1 MGYMTIDG
9 RKVEF
14 TDEPNVLSVIR
25 NADIDIPTLCY
36 HSELSVYGAC
46 RLCTVEDERGKTF
59 ASCSEPPRDGMVIYT
74 NTPRLMKYRKM
85 ILELLLAAHCR
96 DCTTCIKSGECQ
108 LQALAHR
115 MGVTTVRFE
124 NTKEQYPLDFSSPSI
139 VRDPNKC
146 ILCGDCVRMCDNVQS
161 VNAIDFAYRGTKAL
175 VTPAFNKKIAE
186 TDCVN
191 CGQCRVVCPTGAIS
205 INTNIEVIW
214 DFLADKNTKVIAQI
228 APAVRVAVGD
238 QFGLPRGENVMGK
251 LVNVLHRLGFDEVYD
266 TSYGADL
273 TVIEESEELLER
285 LASGENLPLFTSC
298 CPAWVKFCENRYP
311 DLAKNLSTCRSPQ
324 QMFGAVIR
332 EYYKD
337 PEKNGG
343 KRIVSVSIMPCT
355 AKKEEILR
363 PESSTNGKQ
372 DIDYVLTT
380 TELITMIRK
389 SGIRFENLEIEASD
403 MPFGIGSGAG
413 VIFGVTGGVTEAVLR
428 RLREGHNR
436 VEMDKIKF
444 SGVRGEEGLKEVE
457 FDYNGRTIHAAVVSG
472 LGNADALMKKI
483 QKGEVHYDFVEV
495 MACRR
500 GCIMGGGQPVPAG
513 PRSRIARSK
522 GLYDT
527 DINTQIKKSNENPL
541 ILSLYD
547 ELLKGKTTA
556 IAGPSGVGKSSIINI
571 LQPEADMETGAISTK
586 IERGKHTTR
595 HSELFAIDENSYI
608 MDTPG
613 FSSLYVN
620 DYEKE
625 DLKYF
630 FPEFRKYEGMCKFNG
645 CDHVHEPG
653 CAVKAALEEDK
664 IHKIRYQNYIEMYE
678 ELKNKRRY

>member
-9 RKVEF
+9 RTVEF
-14 TDEPNVLSVIR
+14 TDEPNVLAVIR
-25 NADIDIPTLCY
+25 KADIDIPTLCY

-46 RLCTVEDERGKTF
+46 RLCTVENERGKTF
-59 ASCSEPPRDGMVIYT
+59 ASCSEPPRDGMIVYT
-74 NTPRLMKYRKM
+74 NTPRLMKYRKL

-108 LQALAHR
+108 LQSLAHR
-115 MGVTTVRFE
+115 MGVGNIRFE
-124 NTKEQYPLDFSSPSI
+124 NTKEQHPLDFSSPSI

-161 VNAIDFAYRGTKAL
+161 VNAIDFAYRGTRAL

-205 INTNIEVIW
+205 IHTNTDTIW
-214 DFLADKNTKVIAQI
+214 DLLADKNTKVVAQI

-238 QFGLPRGENVMGK
+238 QFGLPKGENVMGK

-273 TVIEESEELLER
+273 TVIEESEELMNRLE
-285 LASGENLPLFTSC
+285 AGENLPLFTSC
-298 CPAWVKFCENRYP
+298 CPAWVKFCEERYP
-311 DLAKNLSTCRSPQ
+311 ELAKNLSTCRSPQ
-324 QMFGAVIR
+324 QMFGAVVR

-337 PEKNGG
+337 PEKSGG

-380 TELITMIRK
+380 TELIGMIRK
-389 SGIRFENLEIEASD
+389 AGIRFENLEIEATD

-436 VEMDKIKF
+436 VEMEKIKF

-457 FDYNGRTIHAAVVSG
+457 FDYNGRTIRAAVVSG
-472 LGNADALMKKI
+472 LGNANSLMKRI
-483 QKGEVHYDFVEV
+483 QKGEVQYDFVEV

-500 GCIMGGGQPVPAG
+500 GCIMGGGQPVPVD
-513 PRSRIARSK
+513 PESRIARSK
-522 GLYDT
+522 GVYDT

-541 ILSLYD
+541 VQSLYD
-547 ELLKGKTTA
+547 GLLKGKTHELLHRNFEA
-556 IAGPSGVGKSSIINI
+556 AGK
-571 LQPEADMETGAISTK
+571 
-586 IERGKHTTR
+586 
-595 HSELFAIDENSYI
+595 
-608 MDTPG
+608 
-613 FSSLYVN
+613 
-620 DYEKE
+620 
-625 DLKYF
+625 
-630 FPEFRKYEGMCKFNG
+630 
-645 CDHVHEPG
+645 
-653 CAVKAALEEDK
+653 
-664 IHKIRYQNYIEMYE
+664 
-678 ELKNKRRY
+678 

>member
-9 RKVEF
+9 RTVEF
-14 TDEPNVLSVIR
+14 TDEPNVLAVIR
-25 NADIDIPTLCY
+25 KAGIDIPTLCY

-46 RLCTVEDERGKTF
+46 RLCTVENERGKTF
-59 ASCSEPPRDGMVIYT
+59 ASCSEPPRDGMIVYT
-74 NTPRLMKYRKM
+74 NTPRLMKYRKL

-96 DCTTCIKSGECQ
+96 DCTTCIRSGECQ

-115 MGVTTVRFE
+115 MGVETIRFE
-124 NTKEQYPLDFSSPSI
+124 NTKEQHPLDFSSPSI

-161 VNAIDFAYRGTKAL
+161 VNAIDFAYRGTRAL

-205 INTNIEVIW
+205 IHTNTDTVW
-214 DFLADKNTKVIAQI
+214 DLLADKNTKVVAQI

-238 QFGLPRGENVMGK
+238 RFGLPKGENVMGK

-273 TVIEESEELLER
+273 TVIEESEELLNR
-285 LASGENLPLFTSC
+285 LEAGENLPLFTSC
-298 CPAWVKFCENRYP
+298 CPAWVKFCEERYP

-324 QMFGAVIR
+324 QMFGAVVR

-337 PEKNGG
+337 PEKSGG

-363 PESSTNGKQ
+363 PESTTNGKQ

-380 TELITMIRK
+380 TELIGMIRK
-389 SGIRFENLEIEASD
+389 AGIRFEDLEIEATD

-436 VEMDKIKF
+436 ADMEKIKF
-444 SGVRGEEGLKEVE
+444 SGVRGENGLKEVA
-457 FDYNGRTIHAAVVSG
+457 FDYNGRTIRAAVVNG
-472 LGNADALMKKI
+472 LGNANSLMKRI
-483 QKGEVHYDFVEV
+483 QSGEVQYDFVEV

-500 GCIMGGGQPVPAG
+500 GCIMGGGQPVPVD
-513 PRSRIARSK
+513 PESRIARSK
-522 GLYDT
+522 GIYNT

-541 ILSLYD
+541 VQSLYD
-547 ELLKGKTTA
+547 GLLKGKTHELLHR
-556 IAGPSGVGKSSIINI
+556 NF
-571 LQPEADMETGAISTK
+571 EAA
-586 IERGKHTTR
+586 
-595 HSELFAIDENSYI
+595 
-608 MDTPG
+608 
-613 FSSLYVN
+613 
-620 DYEKE
+620 EK
-625 DLKYF
+625 
-630 FPEFRKYEGMCKFNG
+630 
-645 CDHVHEPG
+645 
-653 CAVKAALEEDK
+653 
-664 IHKIRYQNYIEMYE
+664 
-678 ELKNKRRY
+678 

>member
-9 RKVEF
+9 RTVEF
-14 TDEPNVLSVIR
+14 TDEPNVLAVIR
-25 NADIDIPTLCY
+25 KADIDIPTLCY

-46 RLCTVEDERGKTF
+46 RLCTVENERGKTF
-59 ASCSEPPRDGMVIYT
+59 ASCSEPPRDGMIVYT
-74 NTPRLMKYRKM
+74 NTPRLMKYRKL

-108 LQALAHR
+108 LQSLAHR
-115 MGVTTVRFE
+115 MGVGNIRFE

-161 VNAIDFAYRGTKAL
+161 VNAIDFAYRGTRAL

-205 INTNIEVIW
+205 IHTNTDTIW
-214 DFLADKNTKVIAQI
+214 DLLADKNTKVVAQI

-238 QFGLPRGENVMGK
+238 RFGLPKGENVMGK

-273 TVIEESEELLER
+273 TVIEESEELMNRLE
-285 LASGENLPLFTSC
+285 SGENLPLFTSC
-298 CPAWVKFCENRYP
+298 CPAWVKFCEERYP

-324 QMFGAVIR
+324 QMFGAVVR

-337 PEKNGG
+337 PEKSGG

-363 PESSTNGKQ
+363 PESTTNGKQ

-380 TELITMIRK
+380 TELISMIRK
-389 SGIRFENLEIEASD
+389 AGIRFENLEIEATD

-428 RLREGHNR
+428 RLREGHNH
-436 VEMDKIKF
+436 VEMEKIKF

-457 FDYNGRTIHAAVVSG
+457 FDYNGRTIRAAVVSG
-472 LGNADALMKKI
+472 LGNANNLMKRI
-483 QKGEVHYDFVEV
+483 QKGEAQYDFVEV

-500 GCIMGGGQPVPAG
+500 GCIMGGGQPVPVD
-513 PRSRIARSK
+513 PESRIARSK
-522 GLYDT
+522 GIYDT

-541 ILSLYD
+541 VQSLYD
-547 ELLKGKTTA
+547 GLLKGKTHELLHRNFEA
-556 IAGPSGVGKSSIINI
+556 AGK
-571 LQPEADMETGAISTK
+571 
-586 IERGKHTTR
+586 
-595 HSELFAIDENSYI
+595 
-608 MDTPG
+608 
-613 FSSLYVN
+613 
-620 DYEKE
+620 
-625 DLKYF
+625 
-630 FPEFRKYEGMCKFNG
+630 
-645 CDHVHEPG
+645 
-653 CAVKAALEEDK
+653 
-664 IHKIRYQNYIEMYE
+664 
-678 ELKNKRRY
+678 

>member
-1 MGYMTIDG
+1 MGTMTIDG

-14 TDEPNVLSVIR
+14 TDEKNILTVIR
-25 NADIDIPTLCY
+25 NAGINIPTLCY
-36 HSELSVYGAC
+36 HSEISTFGAC
-46 RLCTVEDERGKTF
+46 RLCTVEDDRGKTF
-59 ASCSEPPRDGMVIYT
+59 ASCSEQPRDGMVIYT
-74 NTPRLMKYRKM
+74 NTGRLRNYRKL
-85 ILELLLAAHCR
+85 IVELLLAAHCR
-96 DCTTCIKSGECQ
+96 DCTTCIKSGECV
-108 LQALAHR
+108 LQELAHR
-115 MGVTTVRFE
+115 LGVRNIRFE
-124 NTKEQYPLDFSSPSI
+124 NTREHHELDFSSPSI

-146 ILCGDCVRMCDNVQS
+146 ILCGNCVRACEEIQGIG
-161 VNAIDFAYRGTKAL
+161 ALGFAFRGTEAM
-175 VTPAFNKKIAE
+175 VMPAFNKKIAE
-186 TDCVN
+186 TQCVN
-191 CGQCRVVCPTGAIS
+191 CGQCRVFCPTGAIS
-205 INTNIEVIW
+205 IHTNSDKVW
-214 DFLADKNTKVIAQI
+214 KALADPEIRVVAQI

-238 QFGLPRGENVMGK
+238 HYGLQKGRSVMGK
-251 LVNVLHRLGFDEVYD
+251 IVNALHRMGFDEVYD

-547 ELLKGKTTA
+547 ELLKGKTHELLHR
-556 IAGPSGVGKSSIINI
+556 NF
-571 LQPEADMETGAISTK
+571 EAAK
-586 IERGKHTTR
+586 K
-595 HSELFAIDENSYI
+595 
-608 MDTPG
+608 
-613 FSSLYVN
+613 
-620 DYEKE
+620 
-625 DLKYF
+625 
-630 FPEFRKYEGMCKFNG
+630 
-645 CDHVHEPG
+645 
-653 CAVKAALEEDK
+653 
-664 IHKIRYQNYIEMYE
+664 
-678 ELKNKRRY
+678 

>member
-9 RKVEF
+9 RTVEF
-14 TDEPNVLSVIR
+14 TDEPNVLAVIR
-25 NADIDIPTLCY
+25 KAGIDIPTLCY

-46 RLCTVEDERGKTF
+46 RLCTVENERGKTF
-59 ASCSEPPRDGMVIYT
+59 ASCSEPPRDGMIVYT
-74 NTPRLMKYRKM
+74 NTPRLMKYRKL

-115 MGVTTVRFE
+115 MGVETIRFE
-124 NTKEQYPLDFSSPSI
+124 NTKEQHPLDFSSPSI

-161 VNAIDFAYRGTKAL
+161 VNAIDFAYRGTRAL

-205 INTNIEVIW
+205 IHTNTDTVW
-214 DFLADKNTKVIAQI
+214 DLLADKNTKVVAQI

-238 QFGLPRGENVMGK
+238 RFGLPKGENVMGK

-273 TVIEESEELLER
+273 TVIEESEELLNR
-285 LASGENLPLFTSC
+285 LEAGENLPLFTSC
-298 CPAWVKFCENRYP
+298 CPAWVKFCEERYP

-324 QMFGAVIR
+324 QMFGAVVR

-337 PEKNGG
+337 PEKSGG

-363 PESSTNGKQ
+363 PESTTNGKQ

-380 TELITMIRK
+380 TELIGMIRK
-389 SGIRFENLEIEASD
+389 AGIRFEDLEIEATD

-436 VEMDKIKF
+436 ADMEKIKF
-444 SGVRGEEGLKEVE
+444 SGVRGENGLKEVA
-457 FDYNGRTIHAAVVSG
+457 FDYNGRTIRAAVVNG
-472 LGNADALMKKI
+472 LGNANSLMKRI
-483 QKGEVHYDFVEV
+483 QSGEVQYDFVEV

-500 GCIMGGGQPVPAG
+500 GCIMGGGQPVPVD
-513 PRSRIARSK
+513 PENRIARSK
-522 GLYDT
+522 GIYNT

-541 ILSLYD
+541 VQSLYD
-547 ELLKGKTTA
+547 GMLKGKTHELLHR
-556 IAGPSGVGKSSIINI
+556 NF
-571 LQPEADMETGAISTK
+571 EAA
-586 IERGKHTTR
+586 
-595 HSELFAIDENSYI
+595 
-608 MDTPG
+608 
-613 FSSLYVN
+613 
-620 DYEKE
+620 EK
-625 DLKYF
+625 
-630 FPEFRKYEGMCKFNG
+630 
-645 CDHVHEPG
+645 
-653 CAVKAALEEDK
+653 
-664 IHKIRYQNYIEMYE
+664 
-678 ELKNKRRY
+678 

>member
-363 PESSTNGKQ
+363 PESSTNGRQ

-483 QKGEVHYDFVEV
+483 QKSEVHYDFVEV

-547 ELLKGKTTA
+547 ELLKGKTHELLHR
-556 IAGPSGVGKSSIINI
+556 NF
-571 LQPEADMETGAISTK
+571 EAAK
-586 IERGKHTTR
+586 K
-595 HSELFAIDENSYI
+595 
-608 MDTPG
+608 
-613 FSSLYVN
+613 
-620 DYEKE
+620 
-625 DLKYF
+625 
-630 FPEFRKYEGMCKFNG
+630 
-645 CDHVHEPG
+645 
-653 CAVKAALEEDK
+653 
-664 IHKIRYQNYIEMYE
+664 
-678 ELKNKRRY
+678 

>member
-9 RKVEF
+9 RTVEF
-14 TDEPNVLSVIR
+14 TDEPNVLAVIR
-25 NADIDIPTLCY
+25 KADIDIPTLCY

-46 RLCTVEDERGKTF
+46 RLCTVENERGKTF
-59 ASCSEPPRDGMVIYT
+59 ASCSEPPRDGMIVYT
-74 NTPRLMKYRKM
+74 NTPRLMKYRKL

-108 LQALAHR
+108 LQSLAHR
-115 MGVTTVRFE
+115 MGVENIRFE

-161 VNAIDFAYRGTKAL
+161 VNAIDFAYRGTRAL

-205 INTNIEVIW
+205 IHTNTDTIW
-214 DFLADKNTKVIAQI
+214 DLLADKNTKVVAQI

-238 QFGLPRGENVMGK
+238 RFGLPKGENVMGK

-273 TVIEESEELLER
+273 TVIEESEELMNRLET
-285 LASGENLPLFTSC
+285 GENLPLFTSC
-298 CPAWVKFCENRYP
+298 CPAWVKFCEERYP

-324 QMFGAVIR
+324 QMFGAVVR

-337 PEKNGG
+337 PEKSGG

-363 PESSTNGKQ
+363 PESTTNGKQ

-380 TELITMIRK
+380 TELIGMIRK
-389 SGIRFENLEIEASD
+389 AGIRFENLEIEATD

-436 VEMDKIKF
+436 VEMEKIKF

-457 FDYNGRTIHAAVVSG
+457 FDYNGRTIRAAVVSG
-472 LGNADALMKKI
+472 LGNANNLMKRI
-483 QKGEVHYDFVEV
+483 QKGEVQYDFVEV

-500 GCIMGGGQPVPAG
+500 GCIMGGGQPVPVD
-513 PRSRIARSK
+513 PESRIARSK
-522 GLYDT
+522 GIYDT

-541 ILSLYD
+541 VQSLYD
-547 ELLKGKTTA
+547 GLLKGKTHELLHRNFEA
-556 IAGPSGVGKSSIINI
+556 AGK
-571 LQPEADMETGAISTK
+571 
-586 IERGKHTTR
+586 
-595 HSELFAIDENSYI
+595 
-608 MDTPG
+608 
-613 FSSLYVN
+613 
-620 DYEKE
+620 
-625 DLKYF
+625 
-630 FPEFRKYEGMCKFNG
+630 
-645 CDHVHEPG
+645 
-653 CAVKAALEEDK
+653 
-664 IHKIRYQNYIEMYE
+664 
-678 ELKNKRRY
+678 

>member
-9 RKVEF
+9 RTVEF
-14 TDEPNVLSVIR
+14 TDEPNVLAVIR
-25 NADIDIPTLCY
+25 KADIDIPTLCY

-46 RLCTVEDERGKTF
+46 RLCTVENERGKTF
-59 ASCSEPPRDGMVIYT
+59 ASCSEPPRDGMIVYT
-74 NTPRLMKYRKM
+74 NTPRLMKYRKL

-108 LQALAHR
+108 LQSLAHR
-115 MGVTTVRFE
+115 MGVGNIRFE
-124 NTKEQYPLDFSSPSI
+124 NTKEQHPLDFSSPSI

-161 VNAIDFAYRGTKAL
+161 VNAIDFAYRGTRAL

-205 INTNIEVIW
+205 IHTNTDAIW
-214 DFLADKNTKVIAQI
+214 DLLADKNTKVVAQI

-238 QFGLPRGENVMGK
+238 RFGLPKGENVMGK

-273 TVIEESEELLER
+273 TVIEESEELMNRLE
-285 LASGENLPLFTSC
+285 SGENLPLFTSC
-298 CPAWVKFCENRYP
+298 CPAWVKFCEERYP

-324 QMFGAVIR
+324 QMFGAVVR

-337 PEKNGG
+337 PEKSGG

-363 PESSTNGKQ
+363 PESTTNGKQ

-380 TELITMIRK
+380 TELISMIRK
-389 SGIRFENLEIEASD
+389 AGIRFENLEIEATD

-436 VEMDKIKF
+436 VEMEKIKF

-457 FDYNGRTIHAAVVSG
+457 FDYNGRTIRAAVVSG
-472 LGNADALMKKI
+472 LGNANSLMKRI
-483 QKGEVHYDFVEV
+483 QKGEVQYDFVEV

-500 GCIMGGGQPVPAG
+500 GCIMGGGQPVPVD
-513 PRSRIARSK
+513 PESRIARSK
-522 GLYDT
+522 GIYDT

-541 ILSLYD
+541 VQSLYD
-547 ELLKGKTTA
+547 GLLKGKTHELLHRNFEA
-556 IAGPSGVGKSSIINI
+556 AGK
-571 LQPEADMETGAISTK
+571 
-586 IERGKHTTR
+586 
-595 HSELFAIDENSYI
+595 
-608 MDTPG
+608 
-613 FSSLYVN
+613 
-620 DYEKE
+620 
-625 DLKYF
+625 
-630 FPEFRKYEGMCKFNG
+630 
-645 CDHVHEPG
+645 
-653 CAVKAALEEDK
+653 
-664 IHKIRYQNYIEMYE
+664 
-678 ELKNKRRY
+678 